1 MGLTIQSR
9 VKLNNGV
16 EMPQFGLGV
25 WQIPAGAPTRRAVS
39 AALETGY
46 RLIDTAKFYGNE
58 ADVGAAVRDSG
69 IPKDEVFITTK
80 LWNDDHGYETALAAF
95 EASRKRLGF
104 PTVDLYLI
112 HWPVPGLRRETWRA
126 FERIVREGKARAIG
140 VSNYMVPHLE
150 ELLASAEVVPAV
162 NQIELSPFLYPRDVV
177 EFCERHKIAV
187 EAYSPLTKGHRLRD
201 PRLGGIAQKY
211 RKSVPQV
218 LIRWGLQHGFIEIPK
233 SAKPE
238 HIKENADVFD
248 FEIRAED
255 MRTLDSLGEG
265 LHMAWDP
272 TDEP

>member
-1 MGLTIQSR
+1 MGLTIQSK

-25 WQIPAGAPTRRAVS
+25 WQIPAGAPTRRAVK
-39 AALETGY
+39 AALEAGY

-58 ADVGAAVRDSG
+58 ADVGAAVRESG

-80 LWNDDHGYETALAAF
+80 LWNTDHGYEAAVEAF

-126 FERIVREGKARAIG
+126 LERNLRERKARAIG

-177 EFCERHKIAV
+177 EFCERHRIAV

-201 PRLGGIAQKY
+201 PRLVGIAQKY

-218 LIRWGLQHGFIEIPK
+218 LIRWGLQHGFVEIPK

-238 HIKENADVFD
+238 HIRENADVFD

-255 MRTLDSLGEG
+255 MRVLDSLAEG

>member
-25 WQIPAGAPTRRAVS
+25 WQIPAGAPTRRAVN
-39 AALETGY
+39 AALEVGY

-58 ADVGAAVRDSG
+58 ADVGAAVRESG

-211 RKSVPQV
+211 RKSVPQL

-233 SAKPE
+233 SAKPD
-238 HIKENADVFD
+238 HIRENADVFD
-248 FEIRAED
+248 FEIGPED
-255 MRTLDSLGEG
+255 MRVLDSLAEG

-272 TDEP
+272 TGEP

>member
-1 MGLTIQSR
+1 MGLTIQSK

-25 WQIPAGAPTRRAVS
+25 WQIPAGAPTRRAVK
-39 AALETGY
+39 AALEAGY

-58 ADVGAAVRDSG
+58 ADVGAAVRESG

-80 LWNDDHGYETALAAF
+80 LWNTDHGYEAALEAY

-126 FERIVREGKARAIG
+126 LERILREGKARAIG

-177 EFCERHKIAV
+177 EFCERHKVAV
-187 EAYSPLTKGHRLRD
+187 EAYSPLTKGHRLPD
-201 PRLGGIAQKY
+201 PRLVGIAQKY

-218 LIRWGLQHGFIEIPK
+218 LIRWGLQHGFVEIPK

-238 HIKENADVFD
+238 HIRENADVFD

-255 MRTLDSLGEG
+255 MRVLDSLAEG

>member
-1 MGLTIQSR
+1 MGLTIQSK

-25 WQIPAGAPTRRAVS
+25 WQIPAGAPTRRAVK
-39 AALETGY
+39 AALEAGY

-58 ADVGAAVRDSG
+58 ADVGVAVRESG

-80 LWNDDHGYETALAAF
+80 LWNTDHGYEAALEAY

-126 FERIVREGKARAIG
+126 LERNLRERKARAIG

-177 EFCERHKIAV
+177 EFCERHRIAV

-201 PRLGGIAQKY
+201 PRLVGIAQKY

-218 LIRWGLQHGFIEIPK
+218 LIRWGLQHGFVEIPK

-238 HIKENADVFD
+238 HIRENADVFD

-255 MRTLDSLGEG
+255 MRVLDSLAEG

>member
-1 MGLTIQSR
+1 MGLTIQSK

-25 WQIPAGAPTRRAVS
+25 WQIPAGAPTRRAVK
-39 AALETGY
+39 AALEAGY

-58 ADVGAAVRDSG
+58 ADVGAAVRESG
-69 IPKDEVFITTK
+69 VPKDEVFITTK
-80 LWNDDHGYETALAAF
+80 LWNTDHGYEAALEAY

-126 FERIVREGKARAIG
+126 LERILREGKARAIG

-177 EFCERHKIAV
+177 EFCERHKVAV

-201 PRLGGIAQKY
+201 PRLVGIAQKY

-218 LIRWGLQHGFIEIPK
+218 LIRWGLQHGFVEIPK

-238 HIKENADVFD
+238 HIRENADVFD

-255 MRTLDSLGEG
+255 MRVLDSLAEG

>member
-1 MGLTIQSR
+1 MALTIRST

-25 WQIPAGAPTRRAVS
+25 WQIPAGAPTRRAVK
-39 AALETGY
+39 AALEAGY

-58 ADVGAAVRDSG
+58 ADVGAAVRESG
-69 IPKDEVFITTK
+69 LPRDEVFITTK

-126 FERIVREGKARAIG
+126 FERILREGTARAIG

-150 ELLASAEVVPAV
+150 ELLASAEVAPAV

-177 EFCERHKIAV
+177 EFCERRKIAV

-201 PRLGGIAQKY
+201 PRLGGIAQTY
-211 RKSVPQV
+211 RKTVPQV

-248 FEIRAED
+248 FELRTED

-272 TDEP
+272 TGEP

>member
-1 MGLTIQSR
+1 MALTIRST

-25 WQIPAGAPTRRAVS
+25 WQIPAGAPTRRAVK
-39 AALETGY
+39 AALEAGY

-58 ADVGAAVRDSG
+58 ADVGAAVRESG
-69 IPKDEVFITTK
+69 LPRDEVFITTK

-95 EASRKRLGF
+95 ESSRKRLGF

-126 FERIVREGKARAIG
+126 FERILREGTARAIG

-150 ELLASAEVVPAV
+150 ELLASAEVAPAV

-177 EFCERHKIAV
+177 EFCERRKIAV

-201 PRLGGIAQKY
+201 PRLGGIAQTY
-211 RKSVPQV
+211 RKTVPQV

-233 SAKPE
+233 SAKPD
-238 HIKENADVFD
+238 HIKENAAVFD
-248 FEIRAED
+248 FEIRPDD
-255 MRTLDSLGEG
+255 MRTIDSLSED
-265 LHMAWDP
+265 LHVAWDP
-272 TDEP
+272 TGEP